1 MPVFRT
7 PCSAV
12 EASKHI
18 ALSWAREPTPSC
30 CEVEE
35 TRALGGLATEHHAL
49 HPERASSQQPS
60 SSIQVV
66 ALLYKDD
73 ASKYISTIE
82 FL

>member
-49 HPERASSQQPS
+49 HALHRERASSQQPS
-60 SSIQVV
+60 SHPGG
-66 ALLYKDD
+66 ALL
-73 ASKYISTIE
+73 
-82 FL
+82 L

>member
-60 SSIQVV
+60 SHPGG
-66 ALLYKDD
+66 D